1 MDGVLLTNLKTAF
14 ETCLLLNLCFKI
26 PTVEHPLGFSRF
38 KSLLTTCRPLNEN
51 YRHIKTCQS
60 TTSKLQ
66 NIFFVFSNECHPFQK
81 MCSANI

>member
-38 KSLLTTCRPLNEN
+38 KVCL
-51 YRHIKTCQS
+51 QS
-60 TTSKLQ
+60 ADHLMK
-66 NIFFVFSNECHPFQK
+66 I
-81 MCSANI
+81 IGI